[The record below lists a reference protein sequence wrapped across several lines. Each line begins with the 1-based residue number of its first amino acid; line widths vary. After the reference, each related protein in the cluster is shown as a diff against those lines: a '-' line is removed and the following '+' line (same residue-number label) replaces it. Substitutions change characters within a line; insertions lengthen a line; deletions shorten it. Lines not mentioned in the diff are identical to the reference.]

1 MIFRTC
7 GLSGLVLVAGFTVFA
22 SAARA
27 GDDAQAHQGVSQHQA
42 VTIIGLG
49 HMGAVL
55 AKTFVDHG
63 LKVTVWNRTAS
74 KAEPLVAVG
83 AVLAQSP
90 RDAIAASPLTIIS
103 LINKAVAKSVLD
115 DPGVAEALKGRT
127 LVDLS
132 SGSAAEAR
140 TNAALITA
148 AGGSYLDGGI
158 MEYPRSIGRKDAV
171 IVYSGSAVTFRAHE
185 SALAIL
191 AGDQRYLGEDAGA
204 AATTY
209 LALWNYYFVA
219 LAGYFEGAAL
229 DQTAGV
235 RVDEFQSLTGTMA
248 RKFSDAVAD
257 ANRRINTRSY
267 SGDQAP
273 VDEYLDFFRQIRQAE
288 AEKGVGHRGAEAL
301 IGYVEST
308 QKAGNGDKDIAVLF
322 KTIGGRD

>member
-1 MIFRTC
+1 MMF
-7 GLSGLVLVAGFTVFA
+7 
-22 SAARA
+22 
-27 GDDAQAHQGVSQHQA
+27 HQS

-55 AKTFVDHG
+55 AKTFVNHE
-63 LKVTVWNRTAS
+63 LKVTVWNRTPS
-74 KAEPLVAVG
+74 KAKPLVAVG

-90 RDAIAASPLTIIS
+90 RDAIAASPLTVIS
-103 LINKAVAKSVLD
+103 LINKSVVKSILD
-115 DPGVAEALKGRT
+115 SPGVADALRGRT

-140 TNAALITA
+140 NNAAQIKA
-148 AGGSYLDGGI
+148 AGGSYLDGGM
-158 MEYPRSIGRKDAV
+158 MEYPRNVGRKDAL
-171 IVYSGSAVTFRAHE
+171 IVYSGPAAMFRAHE
-185 SALAIL
+185 STLAIL

-204 AATTY
+204 AAVTY

-229 DQTAGV
+229 AQTAGV
-235 RVDEFQSLTGTMA
+235 RVDEFRSLTGTMA
-248 RKFSDAVAD
+248 QKFSDGVAD
-257 ANRRINTRSY
+257 ADRRINTRNY

-273 VDEYLDFFRQIRQAE
+273 VDEYLDFFEKIRQAE
-288 AEKGVGHRGAEAL
+288 AEKGLGHRGAEAL

-322 KTIGGRD
+322 KTVGGRD